1 MIEGMGW
8 RVFLFLNIRYFGIF
22 HFLFLLFPI
31 FLIQFSPF
39 FSIYFS
45 KNWRRGGGGKYLQQN
60 VKNRGLA
67 LVYHDKLVL
76 AGPSKRWLALAY
88 PDTPML
94 ASPLICHII
103 NLFVFFLFLG
113 RTKYGIDICPM
124 PSQMPDSLSKLMM
137 GSSDLKPVIRWKS

>member
-1 MIEGMGW
+1 MESFIFFKHK
-8 RVFLFLNIRYFGIF
+8 VFWDFSLFIPT
-22 HFLFLLFPI
+22 FP
-31 FLIQFSPF
+31 
-39 FSIYFS
+39 YFS
-45 KNWRRGGGGKYLQQN
+45 HTIFSLFFYIFFQKLEEGGGGEYLQEN

-94 ASPLICHII
+94 ASPFICHVI

>member
-1 MIEGMGW
+1 MESFFFFFFKHK
-8 RVFLFLNIRYFGIF
+8 VFWDFSLFIPT
-22 HFLFLLFPI
+22 FP
-31 FLIQFSPF
+31 
-39 FSIYFS
+39 YFS
-45 KNWRRGGGGKYLQQN
+45 HTIFSLFFYIFFQKLEEGGGGKYLQEN

-76 AGPSKRWLALAY
+76 AGPSKRWLALVY
-88 PDTPML
+88 L
-94 ASPLICHII
+94 FCHVIS
-103 NLFVFFLFLG
+103 LFVFFLFLG